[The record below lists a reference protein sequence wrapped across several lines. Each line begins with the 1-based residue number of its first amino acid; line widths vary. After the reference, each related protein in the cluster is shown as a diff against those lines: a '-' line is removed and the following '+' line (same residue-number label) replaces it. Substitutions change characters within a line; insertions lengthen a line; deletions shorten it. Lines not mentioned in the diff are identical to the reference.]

1 VHLISDGV
9 YPSNIG
15 RGYIVRRLIRRVV
28 RMGRLLGIRGDG
40 RGNQEGAFLP
50 TIAEVAGGMSG
61 DVDPNVQQQK
71 TKIYSELKRE
81 ESRFVQTLEKGE
93 KLLEELLT
101 EALEKTVNGKPYL
114 NGKDVFRLYD
124 TFGFP
129 VEITEEVASERGV
142 AVDLAGFEAEMDV
155 QRKVSQA
162 AHNVIKLA
170 VGRAAQEMLA
180 KVPETE
186 FLGYNDLS
194 SSSSVLAI
202 LANGESLGE
211 TREGEAVEI
220 VLDRTPFY
228 AESGGQIGDHGYL
241 RAFGSDS
248 EAVVK
253 VKDVVKEAGRFRH
266 IGVVED
272 GVVRVGLGVDA
283 EVDPT
288 LRQRAQ
294 VHHTA
299 THLLQ
304 AALKDVLG
312 SDVSQAGSLVAFDR
326 LRFDFNLPRAM
337 TEAEIIKVETL
348 VNEWIGMGVPVTSE
362 EMVIAVAK
370 EKGAIA
376 MFGEKYGE
384 QVCIY
389 ILTDS

>member
-1 VHLISDGV
+1 MYLISDGV

-40 RGNQEGAFLP
+40 RGNPEGAFLP
-50 TIAEVAGGMSG
+50 TIAEVAVAMSG

-71 TKIYSELKRE
+71 SKIYNELKRE
-81 ESRFVQTLEKGE
+81 ELRFVQTLEKGE

-101 EALEKTVNGKPYL
+101 EALEKNDKPCL
-114 NGKDVFRLYD
+114 NGKDIFKLYD

-142 AVDLAGFEAEMDV
+142 AIDLAGFETEMGV
-155 QRKVSQA
+155 QRKQSQA

-170 VGRAAQEMLA
+170 VGGAAQEMLA
-180 KVPETE
+180 KIPETE
-186 FLGYNDLS
+186 FLGYDELS

-211 TREGEAVEI
+211 ATVGEEVEI

-241 RAFGSDS
+241 RIFGGDS

-272 GVVRVGLGVDA
+272 GTVRVGLGVDA
-283 EVDPT
+283 EVDST
-288 LRQRAQ
+288 LRQRSQ
-294 VHHTA
+294 V
-299 THLLQ
+299 
-304 AALKDVLG
+304 
-312 SDVSQAGSLVAFDR
+312 
-326 LRFDFNLPRAM
+326 
-337 TEAEIIKVETL
+337 
-348 VNEWIGMGVPVTSE
+348 
-362 EMVIAVAK
+362 
-370 EKGAIA
+370 
-376 MFGEKYGE
+376 
-384 QVCIY
+384 
-389 ILTDS
+389 